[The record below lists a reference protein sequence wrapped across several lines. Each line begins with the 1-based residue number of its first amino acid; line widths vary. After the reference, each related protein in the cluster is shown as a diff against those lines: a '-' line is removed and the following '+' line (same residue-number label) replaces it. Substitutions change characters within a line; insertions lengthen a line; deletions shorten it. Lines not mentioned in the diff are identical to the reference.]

1 MCALGILRSLVLAG
15 IVGASTLVIGFVAA
29 DRLSHT
35 RFQAPPTL
43 TIAKAPVIDPEI
55 TGTVIQTAEAPEA
68 KPARAMSG
76 FDTERLN
83 ALMRGEMPPPP
94 APAPSRRR

>member
-1 MCALGILRSLVLAG
+1 LGILRPLVLAG

-29 DRLSHT
+29 DRLAHS
-35 RFQAPPTL
+35 RFQAPPTM
-43 TIAKAPVIDPEI
+43 TVAKAPIAAADPET
-55 TGTVIQTAEAPEA
+55 TGTVTQSAEAPEA
-68 KPARAMSG
+68 KPARGMSG

-94 APAPSRRR
+94 APAAARRR

>member
-1 MCALGILRSLVLAG
+1 MGILRPLVLAG

-43 TIAKAPVIDPEI
+43 TIAKAPVAEPET
-55 TGTVIQTAEAPEA
+55 TGTVTQTAEAPEA

-83 ALMRGEMPPPP
+83 ALMRGETLP
-94 APAPSRRR
+94 APAPARRR